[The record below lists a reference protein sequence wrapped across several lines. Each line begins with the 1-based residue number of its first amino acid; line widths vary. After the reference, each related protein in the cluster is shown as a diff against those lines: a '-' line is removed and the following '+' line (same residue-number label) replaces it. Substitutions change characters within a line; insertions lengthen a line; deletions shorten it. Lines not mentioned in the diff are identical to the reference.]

1 MVNRKNSRKNSRKKL
16 IDDFKLESL
25 KIESRKKDEKQIKKD
40 FKKIDSDNNGF
51 IDLHELRNGLKKY
64 GINMTIK
71 ETKKLI
77 SKYDNNPD
85 QKIDL
90 QEFIQLKKDID
101 EKDFRNTRKYRKR
114 KSRKRKSRKRKY
126 R

>member
-114 KSRKRKSRKRKY
+114 KSKKKKI
-126 R
+126 

>member
-25 KIESRKKDEKQIKKD
+25 KIESRKKDEKKIKKD